1 MYLSARLLQQ
11 IPSTKLLQGRDGKG
25 TVFMFAAGNG
35 GDVDDSCAA
44 DGYSNSI
51 YTISVG
57 AIDVTGR
64 PAFYDEVCSAKLVS
78 GYVENFEDS
87 LPDVVNS
94 SMNTNLL
101 CSLKGICVV
110 CTWLVSN
117 SNGML
122 LFGCQ

>member
-1 MYLSARLLQQ
+1 
-11 IPSTKLLQGRDGKG
+11 LQGRDGKG
-25 TVFMFAAGNG
+25 TVFTFAAGNG
-35 GDVDDSCAA
+35 GGVDDSCAA

-51 YTISVG
+51 YTISIG
-57 AIDVTGR
+57 AIDVTGH
-64 PAFYDEVCSAKLVS
+64 PAVYDEVCSAKLVS

-101 CSLKGICVV
+101 YSLKGICVG